1 MLASEDAYNRAM
13 GRRIRTARK
22 RKGMNQTTLA
32 ALLDLGRTSVVMIEK
47 GEQRVHAHLLV
58 KLATALGVS
67 TNEVLGLVETS
78 PRPPAAASL
87 PRSKPARQ
95 WVMAGLTQ
103 TVVVAAND
111 ADEKEDAHGNRVEDQ
126 SR

>member
-1 MLASEDAYNRAM
+1 MTAMLAAEDAYNRAM

-22 RKGMNQTTLA
+22 RKGINQVTLA

-58 KLATALGVS
+58 RLATALGASV
-67 TNEVLGLVETS
+67 NDLLGLVETKP
-78 PRPPAAASL
+78 PRPAVATL
-87 PRSKPARQ
+87 PRSASGRR

-103 TVVVAAND
+103 TVVVAAKD
-111 ADEKEDAHGNRVEDQ
+111 ADEEEDARGDRREN
-126 SR
+126 